1 MASLML
7 EIYEPSR
14 HEALAGPAWNAD
26 VVKKEIAHII
36 EDFKLAL
43 QPSGGWPT
51 HPLEDGHTE
60 PKWAL
65 YSGAAGAVVALRI
78 LLRAN
83 YIALDYS
90 DLLPRI
96 HDAYL
101 KHPDYGYQTGLQLG
115 EIGILTPAVLVD
127 PDDRNLTNRLVDCMK
142 RTIGHVAREITSGE
156 AGMMHAALSL
166 FRHTQDELWKDLYC
180 EAAHSLWEAWEYAP
194 AARQWLWRNEIFG
207 STRAYYG
214 ACHGVAG
221 NAHALLRGA
230 DLLPDEWTET
240 IIRRTADT
248 LAEGAIRNDRYANWP
263 LSADP
268 PPVGKKRLVQW
279 CHGAPGV
286 VTALACARQ
295 LGFECSAGLAALVDA
310 AGEQTWIAGPLK
322 KGSGICHGTAG
333 NGFAFLALHKC
344 TGDVAWLHRARQFA
358 MHAIIQRRNARQQ
371 YGQGRYTLW
380 TGDGG
385 LAVYLH
391 YCLNPQSVAFPGLEI
406 F

>member
-1 MASLML
+1 ML
-7 EIYEPSR
+7 EIHEPSR
-14 HEALAGPAWNAD
+14 HEALAGPVWNGD
-26 VVKKEIAHII
+26 LVKKEIAQII
-36 EDFKLAL
+36 GDFELAL
-43 QPSGGWPT
+43 RPSGDWPT
-51 HPLEDGHTE
+51 HPLEDGAAE

-78 LLRAN
+78 LRHADYLAP
-83 YIALDYS
+83 DYS
-90 DLLPRI
+90 GLLPRI
-96 HDAYL
+96 HAAYL

-115 EIGILTPAVLVD
+115 EIGILTPAVLAA
-127 PDDRNLTNRLVDCMK
+127 PADRDLTSRLVDCMK

-166 FRHTQDELWKDLYC
+166 FRQTQDELWKDFYC
-180 EAAHSLWEAWEYAP
+180 EAAHSLWEAWAYAP
-194 AARQWLWRNEIFG
+194 ATRQWLWRNEIFG
-207 STRAYYG
+207 STRSYYG

-248 LAEGAIRNDRYANWP
+248 LAEGAIRNDVCANWP

-279 CHGAPGV
+279 CHGAPG
-286 VTALACARQ
+286 
-295 LGFECSAGLAALVDA
+295 
-310 AGEQTWIAGPLK
+310 
-322 KGSGICHGTAG
+322 
-333 NGFAFLALHKC
+333 
-344 TGDVAWLHRARQFA
+344 DVAWLHRARQFA
-358 MHAIIQRRNARQQ
+358 MHAIVQCRNARQQ

-385 LAVYLH
+385 LAIYLH
-391 YCLNPQSVAFPGLEI
+391 YCLHPQSVAFPGLEI